1 MLEFVNI
8 ISMTITV
15 FFPANTGFT
24 RECTGLVSLSYEF
37 DFLAT
42 NSHLKYLVDTNPFV
56 YTCLA
61 V

>member
-1 MLEFVNI
+1 
-8 ISMTITV
+8 MTITV

-37 DFLAT
+37 DSLAT
-42 NSHLKYLVDTNPFV
+42 NSHLKWLVDTNSFV

-61 V
+61 I